1 MRPGHA
7 SGQFFSFVARS
18 RRYVSCVSQTAEMTG
33 AGDEVSYS
41 IPLERTPR
49 LPSDHRLKKSAAK
62 AGESR
67 FAARSS
73 EHGDLFATW
82 PGNSKG
88 YARSYNLA
96 KTVSYGSMRAG
107 WGVT

>member
-1 MRPGHA
+1 MRRVNSFRLSPSPG
-7 SGQFFSFVARS
+7 GTYR
-18 RRYVSCVSQTAEMTG
+18 VSQTAEMTG
-33 AGDEVSYS
+33 AGDEVSFS

-49 LPSDHRLKKSAAK
+49 LPSDHRLKKRRRE

-82 PGNSKG
+82 TVKSKG
-88 YARSYNLA
+88 YARLYNLA
-96 KTVSYGSMRAG
+96 KTVSYGSARAA

>member
-7 SGQFFSFVARS
+7 SGQFFSFVALS

-49 LPSDHRLKKSAAK
+49 LPSDHRLKKK
-62 AGESR
+62 RREAGEGR

-82 PGNSKG
+82 TVKSKG

-96 KTVSYGSMRAG
+96 KTVSYGFVCAG

>member
-1 MRPGHA
+1 MRAGHA
-7 SGQFFSFVARS
+7 SGQFFSFVALS
-18 RRYVSCVSQTAEMTG
+18 RRYVWCVSQTAEMTG

-49 LPSDHRLKKSAAK
+49 LPSDHRLKKK
-62 AGESR
+62 RREAGESR
-67 FAARSS
+67 IAARSS

-82 PGNSKG
+82 TGMSKG
-88 YARSYNLA
+88 CARSYNQA
-96 KTVSYGSMRAG
+96 KTVSYGSVRAE